1 MCLDIINI
9 LDILRILD
17 WGWLATCSD
26 FDGGGAEGA
35 PPCRSRIISWV
46 SKASKTKTVIR
57 HDKTVI
63 KHTA

>member
-1 MCLDIINI
+1 MHIMCLDIINI

-46 SKASKTKTVIR
+46 SKASKNGYSKAVTKL
-57 HDKTVI
+57 KL
-63 KHTA
+63 